1 MGADFNR
8 NSAARTVQRAKIA
21 TSISRCEWPPAF
33 SSLSRQR
40 CTVVELAGQCGDR
53 SAEKADAQQCC
64 TSAWHE
70 DA

>member
-21 TSISRCEWPPAF
+21 TSIAR
-33 SSLSRQR
+33 
-40 CTVVELAGQCGDR
+40 CGDR
-53 SAEKADAQQCC
+53 SAEKADGQQCC